1 MGLSELNKQKV
12 YELEEYGSGLFIMDH
27 NEGRESYYR
36 LHDSQISPAWM
47 DPENSTALP
56 NLTEDTTSSPDLD
69 VITSS
74 PHLQWLL
81 QSSLFSQSEATLETF
96 SSFAPNTMPSCPC
109 LSQCYSPDPSW
120 NGAVGDS
127 SLGHAN
133 KHMSSEE
140 LDRIRI
146 RRERNRVA
154 AARCRDRR
162 RMLIDTLQNETDH
175 LEHVKTQLEEEIAAL
190 ERERERL
197 ELVFE
202 AHMPICK
209 LNDPNPE

>member
-1 MGLSELNKQKV
+1 MPNCPCLSQC
-12 YELEEYGSGLFIMDH
+12 S
-27 NEGRESYYR
+27 
-36 LHDSQISPAWM
+36 SP
-47 DPENSTALP
+47 DPSCNGT
-56 NLTEDTTSSPDLD
+56 NLTEDTTSSPNLD

-74 PHLQWLL
+74 PDLQWLL
-81 QSSLFSQSEATLETF
+81 QSSLFSQSEATLGTF
-96 SSFAPNTMPSCPC
+96 SSFAPTTMPNCPC
-109 LSQCYSPDPSW
+109 LSQCSSPDPSC
-120 NGAVGDS
+120 NGTVGDRS
-127 SLGHAN
+127 IGHAN

-162 RMLIDTLQNETDH
+162 RMLIYTLQNETEH
-175 LEHVKTQLEEEIAAL
+175 LEHGKTQLEEEIATL

-202 AHMPICK
+202 AHMLICK

>member
-1 MGLSELNKQKV
+1 MN
-12 YELEEYGSGLFIMDH
+12 H
-27 NEGRESYYR
+27 NEGRESYFR
-36 LHDSQISPAWM
+36 MHDSQISPAWM
-47 DPENSTALP
+47 DLENSTALHIPP
-56 NLTEDTTSSPDLD
+56 NVTEDTTSSPNLD

-74 PHLQWLL
+74 PDLQWLL
-81 QSSLFSQSEATLETF
+81 QSSVLSQSESTLGTF
-96 SSFAPNTMPSCPC
+96 SSFTPTAMPNCPC
-109 LSQCYSPDPSW
+109 LSQCPSPDPPC
-120 NGAVGDS
+120 NGSMGDS
-127 SLGHAN
+127 AGAHAN

-140 LDRIRI
+140 PDRIRI

-162 RMLIDTLQNETDH
+162 RLRIDTLQNETDH

-209 LNDPNPE
+209 LNYPNPE

>member
-1 MGLSELNKQKV
+1 MNSKK
-12 YELEEYGSGLFIMDH
+12 YGSGLITMNR

-36 LHDSQISPAWM
+36 LHDSQFSPAWV

-56 NLTEDTTSSPDLD
+56 NLTEDTTSSPNLD

-74 PHLQWLL
+74 PDLQWLL
-81 QSSLFSQSEATLETF
+81 QSSLFSHSEATLGTF
-96 SSFAPNTMPSCPC
+96 SSLVPTTMPNCPC
-109 LSQCYSPDPSW
+109 LSQCNPDPSW

-127 SLGHAN
+127 SVGHDN
-133 KHMSSEE
+133 KNMSSEE
-140 LDRIRI
+140 VDRIRI

-162 RMLIDTLQNETDH
+162 RMLIDTLQNTEH
-175 LEHVKTQLEEEIAAL
+175 LEHVKTQLEEEIATL

-209 LNDPNPE
+209 LNNGPNPE

>member
-133 KHMSSEE
+133 KH
-140 LDRIRI
+140 
-146 RRERNRVA
+146 
-154 AARCRDRR
+154 
-162 RMLIDTLQNETDH
+162 ETDH

>member
-1 MGLSELNKQKV
+1 MN
-12 YELEEYGSGLFIMDH
+12 H
-27 NEGRESYYR
+27 NEGRETFYR
-36 LHDSQISPAWM
+36 MHDSQIPQSWM
-47 DPENSTALP
+47 DPENLTAFHISS
-56 NLTEDTTSSPDLD
+56 NLTEETSSPSLD

-74 PHLQWLL
+74 PDLQWLL
-81 QSSLFSQSEATLETF
+81 QSSLLSQSETTLGTF
-96 SSFAPNTMPSCPC
+96 CSFIPSTTMPNCPC
-109 LSQCYSPDPSW
+109 LPQCSSPDQSY
-120 NGAVGDS
+120 NGAVEDS
-127 SLGHAN
+127 AVGQTN

-162 RMLIDTLQNETDH
+162 RILIDTLQNETDH
-175 LEHVKTQLEEEIAAL
+175 LEQVKTQLEKEIAAL

-209 LNDPNPE
+209 FNDPKAE

>member
-1 MGLSELNKQKV
+1 M
-12 YELEEYGSGLFIMDH
+12 
-27 NEGRESYYR
+27 
-36 LHDSQISPAWM
+36 HDSQIPAAWM
-47 DPENSTALP
+47 DPENSTTVHIRS
-56 NLTEDTTSSPDLD
+56 NVTEDTTSSPSLD

-74 PHLQWLL
+74 PDLQWLL
-81 QSSLFSQSEATLETF
+81 QSSLSQSETTLGTF
-96 SSFAPNTMPSCPC
+96 SSFIPTTTTIPNCPC
-109 LSQCYSPDPSW
+109 FSQCSSPDPSC

-127 SLGHAN
+127 AVGHTN

-140 LDRIRI
+140 FDRIRI
-146 RRERNRVA
+146 RRERNREA

-162 RMLIDTLQNETDH
+162 RMLLDTLQNETDH